1 MTGRKPDASAK
12 PKTATAALSQPF
24 HRQAIN
30 SEPVNAKLNPSEVS
44 QANQA
49 MTDAAAEIIAIDS
62 ASRSAELERG
72 DEFASALRQCKRL
85 LWAAALFSG
94 GVNLL
99 FLASPLYLVQVYG
112 RVIPSGSVATLV
124 SLSFGLIIALAI
136 MAVFDSVRARILIR
150 AAARL
155 DRVLAHRVFEAI
167 IDLAPRNGAV
177 FRNAQA
183 LRDLDQFRTA
193 LAGQGAQFFFDVP
206 WIPLF
211 IIVLFLIHPLLGLVA
226 LAGAGMLFAL
236 AFWNDRATRENA
248 EAAVTAA
255 NRGYQFTDAI
265 ARHAGPVRAMGMED
279 ALSIRWHADRDT
291 MVRRQGEAGDRN
303 AVAAA
308 LIRVLRLGLQS
319 AMIGVGGW
327 LAIRGDLLPV
337 SIFAAALL
345 LGRALAPLE
354 VAVGG
359 WRQII
364 TAIEAGRR
372 VQKAL
377 VMAPP
382 QASRIKFRERDLEI
396 RADDVTYI
404 PPDAERP
411 ALKNI
416 DLHIR
421 AGEAVG
427 IVGPSGAGKSCL
439 ARLFTAV
446 TTPSAGRLTIGGVAG
461 RLWTSKDLARHVGY
475 LPQSVGL
482 FPGTIRD
489 NIARFTSADEDEV
502 VKAACRANV
511 HEMILELPQG
521 YDTRVHESGTGLS
534 GGQRQRIGLAR
545 AMFGSPRLL
554 VLDEPNAHLDADGE
568 EALAAAL
575 ATLKR
580 EGTTIVLIA
589 HRLDPIQ
596 FVDRVVVLC
605 KGELQLDGPRASV
618 FSQVKTDVVR
628 SVAAEPMGAET

>member
-1 MTGRKPDASAK
+1 MT
-12 PKTATAALSQPF
+12 
-24 HRQAIN
+24 
-30 SEPVNAKLNPSEVS
+30 EKLNPADVP
-44 QANQA
+44 QAKQA
-49 MTDAAAEIIAIDS
+49 ITEAAAEIIALDS
-62 ASRSAELERG
+62 AVRAADLERG

-99 FLASPLYLVQVYG
+99 FLASPLYLIQVYG
-112 RVIPSGSVATLV
+112 RVIPSGSGATLI
-124 SLSFGLIIALAI
+124 SLSIGLVIALGI
-136 MAVFDSVRARILIR
+136 MAVFDTVRARILIR

-155 DRVLAHRVFEAI
+155 DRVLAHRVFQAI

-206 WIPLF
+206 WMPLF

-226 LAGAGMLFAL
+226 LAGAGLLLAL
-236 AFWNDRATRENA
+236 AFWNDRATRESA
-248 EAAVTAA
+248 EVAVAAA

-279 ALSIRWHADRDT
+279 ALSVRWHADRDT
-291 MVRRQGEAGDRN
+291 MVRRQGEGSDRN
-303 AVAAA
+303 ATASA

-327 LAIRGDLLPV
+327 LAIQGELLPA
-337 SIFAAALL
+337 SIFAANLL

-359 WRQII
+359 WRQIVNSI
-364 TAIEAGRR
+364 AAGRR

-382 QASRIKFRERDLEI
+382 RPARVKLPDRNVEI
-396 RADDVTYI
+396 HARALSYL
-404 PPDAERP
+404 PPGGKRP
-411 ALKNI
+411 ALKDIN
-416 DLHIR
+416 LHIQ
-421 AGEAVG
+421 AGESIG

-439 ARLFTAV
+439 ARLITGV
-446 TTPSAGRLTIGGVAG
+446 TEPSSGRLTIGGIDG
-461 RLWTSKDLARHVGY
+461 RLWTSEDLSRYVGY

-489 NIARFTSADEDEV
+489 NIARFTSTDDEEV

-511 HEMILELPQG
+511 HEMILELPDG
-521 YDTRVHESGTGLS
+521 YETKVHEGGSGLS

-568 EALAAAL
+568 EALADAL
-575 ATLKR
+575 RTLKR
-580 EGTTIVLIA
+580 EGSTIVLIA
-589 HRLDPIQ
+589 HRLNPIQ

-605 KGELQLDGPRASV
+605 KGELQLDGPRTQV
-618 FSQVKTDVVR
+618 FRRVR
-628 SVAAEPMGAET
+628 TEMVQSIAAEPTGVDA